1 MNFIEHKYVLF
12 ESRDINNCI
21 IILKKL
27 VFDY

>member
-1 MNFIEHKYVLF
+1 MNFIEHKYFLF
-12 ESRDINNCI
+12 KLLNINNCI